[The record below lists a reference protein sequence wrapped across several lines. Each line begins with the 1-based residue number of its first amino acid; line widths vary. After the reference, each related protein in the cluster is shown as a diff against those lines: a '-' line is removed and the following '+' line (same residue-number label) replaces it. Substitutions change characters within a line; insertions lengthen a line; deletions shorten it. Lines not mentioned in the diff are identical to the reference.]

1 MTQHQQQKILDF
13 LRDAFLRDAGP
24 ASRAQ
29 IVQATELEGATVS
42 RLLER
47 METNGLVRHEGRT
60 RAARWSVV

>member
-13 LRDAFLRDAGP
+13 LRAAGP

-47 METNGLVRHEGRT
+47 METNGLVRHEGHT

>member
-13 LRDAFLRDAGP
+13 LRAAGP

-42 RLLER
+42 RLLAR
-47 METNGLVRHEGRT
+47 MAVNGPVRHEGHT
-60 RAARWSVV
+60 RAARGSVV